1 MADGPKTA
9 GGREGGRRSRADGA
23 GGREGAR
30 GSREDGAELPKTYD
44 PAATEE
50 RWYRTWDARGYFR
63 AVPDP
68 SRRPYTIMMP
78 LPNVTGELHMGHAL
92 NNGVQDCLI
101 RWSRMRGHNALYQPG
116 MDHAGIAV
124 HVVMDRRLAKEGLTR
139 FSLGRERFLEET
151 WKWRE
156 EIGQAILGQMRR
168 LLLSCD
174 WKRTIFTM
182 DPGYSRAVAECFI
195 RLYNKGFIYKGKRMI
210 NWCPKDQTSISDLE
224 VEYVEEQS
232 TLYYVRYPGAGGDDG
247 VVIAT
252 QRPETILADVAVA
265 VHPGDE
271 RYKKLV
277 GTQVVVPIV
286 NRPVPVIADRRV
298 ERGFGTGAVKI
309 TPGHDLLDYEIG
321 VDHKLPVLIAFD
333 PHGRMTMGGPRYEGL
348 DRMEARQAAVD
359 DLRSAGLLVR
369 EEPYTTNIGRCD
381 RCKTTIEPYISDQWF
396 CRMKALAAPAIGAVR
411 DGRVRFHPGRWTK
424 FFLDWMDQIRDWNIS
439 RQLWWGHQ
447 IPMWHCECGEM
458 IAGIE
463 RPKSCP
469 KCGGTELTRD
479 PDVLDT
485 WFSSALW
492 PMATLGWPD
501 ETADLEYFYPTN
513 TLATARDIIF
523 LWVAR
528 MIMFG
533 LELRHE
539 IPFTDVYI
547 NPTVLNIEGRRM
559 SKSLGT
565 GMDPLLLIDRY
576 GADSLRFALLNRCT
590 GEQDLRFSEK
600 MVEDTRNFAN
610 KIWNAA
616 RLARLHL
623 EGHDVPAGRPR
634 GARTLP
640 NRWILDRFARAASD
654 VTAALEAY
662 EFHTACHRLYEF
674 IWSEFCDWYLEMAKV
689 DLERAAEQ
697 PAAETRHVLGWVL
710 GQTMALL
717 HPVMPAITEEIW
729 QALPH
734 EGETV
739 MRAPWPEPPDAW
751 RDAAAETA
759 MAEVMEIAGAVRG
772 IRAELGLATQP
783 VDASLHVADGDRERV
798 DRLRPYLAHLV
809 RLDPD
814 RLPVR
819 GLDEH
824 GAFGISSPYGRGRIE
839 IHVEAPELRAKAR
852 ERFEKQLTLLE
863 RDLAGV
869 TRRLEDPAFVQKAP
883 AEVVAADRA
892 RAQGL
897 VERRGTLR
905 RYLADLAP
913 PSRPAPPGS
922 GGVRPR

>member
-9 GGREGGRRSRADGA
+9 GGREGARR
-23 GGREGAR
+23 
-30 GSREDGAELPKTYD
+30 SREDGAELPKTYD

-50 RWYRTWDARGYFR
+50 RWYRTWDTRGYFR

-101 RWSRMRGHNALYQPG
+101 RWNRMRGRNALYQPG
-116 MDHAGIAV
+116 MDHASIAV
-124 HVVMDRRLAKEGLTR
+124 HVVMERRLAREGLDR
-139 FSLGRERFLEET
+139 FALGRDRFLEET

-156 EIGQAILGQMRR
+156 QIGQTILGQMRR

-174 WKRTIFTM
+174 WDRTTFTM

-195 RLYNKGFIYKGKRMI
+195 RLFHKGLIYKGKRMI
-210 NWCPKDQTSISDLE
+210 NWCPKDQTSIADLE
-224 VEYVEEQS
+224 VEHVEEQS
-232 TLYYVRYPGAGGDDG
+232 TLYYVRYPGADGSEG

-265 VHPGDE
+265 VHPDDE

-277 GTQVVVPIV
+277 GSRVVVPIV
-286 NRPVPVIADRRV
+286 NREVPVIADRRV
-298 ERGFGTGAVKI
+298 ERDFGTGAVKI
-309 TPGHDLLDYEIG
+309 TPGHDPLDYEIG
-321 VDHKLPVLIAFD
+321 ADHGLPVLIAFD
-333 PHGRMTMGGPRYEGL
+333 LHVRITDLGGPRYQGL
-348 DRMEARQAAVD
+348 DRMEARQVAVD

-369 EEPYTTNIGRCD
+369 EEPYVTNIGRCD

-396 CRMKALAAPAIGAVR
+396 CRMKDLAAPAIQAVR
-411 DGRVRFHPGRWTK
+411 EGRVRFRPERWTK
-424 FFLDWMDQIRDWNIS
+424 FFLDWMEQIRDWNIS

-447 IPMWHCECGEM
+447 IPVWHCECGEM
-458 IAGIE
+458 IASIE

-469 KCGGTELTRD
+469 KCGGAAPTQD
-479 PDVLDT
+479 PDILDT

-501 ETADLEYFYPTN
+501 ETDDLKYFYPTS
-513 TLATARDIIF
+513 TLVTARDIIF

-533 LELRHE
+533 LELRSE

-565 GMDPLLLIDRY
+565 GMDPLVLIDRY
-576 GADSLRFALLNRCT
+576 GADSLRFALINRCT

-623 EGHDVPAGRPR
+623 EGHSVPAGRPR
-634 GARTLP
+634 DVRTLP
-640 NRWILDRFARAASD
+640 NRWILDRFARTAAD
-654 VTAALEAY
+654 VTAALEAF
-662 EFHTACHRLYEF
+662 EFHAACGRLYEF
-674 IWSEFCDWYLEMAKV
+674 VWSEFCDWYLEMAKV
-689 DLERAAEQ
+689 DLERAGRS
-697 PAAETRHVLGWVL
+697 PAAADETRHVLGWVL
-710 GQTMALL
+710 AQTMALL

-734 EGETV
+734 EGETI
-739 MRAPWPEPPDAW
+739 MRAPWPEAPRAW
-751 RDAAAETA
+751 LDEETGTP

-783 VDASLHVADGDRERV
+783 VDVSLHFPEGDRVRIEG
-798 DRLRPYLAHLV
+798 LRPYLAHLA
-809 RLDPD
+809 RLDLD

-819 GLDEH
+819 GVDER
-824 GAFGISSPYGRGRIE
+824 GRFGISAPCGRGRIE

-852 ERFEKQLTLLE
+852 ERFEKQFTSLE

-869 TRRLEDPAFVQKAP
+869 TRRLEDPAFAKKAP

-892 RAQGL
+892 RAAGL
-897 VERRGTLR
+897 IERRETLR

-922 GGVRPR
+922 ASA

>member
-1 MADGPKTA
+1 MLQEAAGWRPEGLRQTGKGADRMADGPKT
-9 GGREGGRRSRADGA
+9 
-23 GGREGAR
+23 
-30 GSREDGAELPKTYD
+30 AELPKTYD

-50 RWYRTWDARGYFR
+50 RWYQTWDTRGYFR

-101 RWSRMRGHNALYQPG
+101 RWSRMRGYNALYQPG
-116 MDHAGIAV
+116 MDHASIAV
-124 HVVMDRRLAKEGLTR
+124 HVVMERRLAREGLNR

-156 EIGQAILGQMRR
+156 QIGQTILGQMRR

-174 WKRTIFTM
+174 WERTTFTM
-182 DPGYSRAVAECFI
+182 DPGYSRAVTECFI
-195 RLYNKGFIYKGKRMI
+195 RLYHKGLIYKGKRMI

-224 VEYVEEQS
+224 VEYVQEQS
-232 TLYYVRYPGAGGDDG
+232 TLYYVRYPGADGGDG

-265 VHPGDE
+265 VHPDDE
-271 RYKKLV
+271 RYKTLV
-277 GTQVVVPIV
+277 GSQVIVPIV
-286 NRPVPVIADRRV
+286 NRAVPVIADRRV
-298 ERGFGTGAVKI
+298 ERDFGTGAVKI
-309 TPGHDLLDYEIG
+309 TPGHDPLDYEIG

-333 PHGRMTMGGPRYEGL
+333 PHARMTLGGPRYEGL
-348 DRMEARQAAVD
+348 DRMEARKVAVD
-359 DLRSAGLLVR
+359 DLRAAGALVR
-369 EEPYTTNIGRCD
+369 EEPYVTNIGRCD

-396 CRMKALAAPAIGAVR
+396 CRMKGLAAPASQVVR
-411 DGRVRFHPGRWTK
+411 DGRVRFHPERWTK

-447 IPMWHCECGEM
+447 IPIWYCECGEM
-458 IAGIE
+458 IASAE
-463 RPKSCP
+463 RPTACP
-469 KCGGTELTRD
+469 KCGGAALTQD
-479 PDVLDT
+479 QDILDT

-492 PMATLGWPD
+492 PMATLGWPE
-501 ETADLEYFYPTN
+501 ETDDLKYFYPTN

-565 GMDPLLLIDRY
+565 GMDPLVLIDRY

-616 RLARLHL
+616 RLVRLHL
-623 EGHDVPAGRPR
+623 EGQTSRATAPEKGLVR
-634 GARTLP
+634 GLP
-640 NRWILDRFARAASD
+640 NRWILSRFRRTAAD
-654 VTAALEAY
+654 VTAALESY
-662 EFHTACHRLYEF
+662 EFSAACRRLYEF
-674 IWSEFCDWYLEMAKV
+674 FWNEFCDWYLEMAKV
-689 DLERAAEQ
+689 DLEIAGLGRPHAEAAN
-697 PAAETRHVLGWVL
+697 ETRHVMSWVL
-710 GQTMALL
+710 AQTMALL
-717 HPVMPAITEEIW
+717 HPIMPAITEEIW

-734 EGETV
+734 DGETI
-739 MRAPWPEPPDAW
+739 MRASWPDVPSSWSDDEADA
-751 RDAAAETA
+751 A
-759 MAEVMEIAGAVRG
+759 MAEVMETAGAIRG
-772 IRAELGLATQP
+772 LRADMGLSAQP
-783 VDASLHVADGDRERV
+783 VGVSLHFGPDDR
-798 DRLRPYLAHLV
+798 DRIEGVKRYLAHLA
-809 RLDPD
+809 RLDPM
-814 RLPVR
+814 RLQVQ

-824 GAFGISSPYGRGRIE
+824 PPFGIPSPHGRGRIE
-839 IHVEAPELRAKAR
+839 IHVDSPELRAKVR
-852 ERFEKQLTLLE
+852 DRFEKQLGSIEQEL
-863 RDLAGV
+863 GSV
-869 TRRLEDPAFVQKAP
+869 TKRLEDPVFREKAST
-883 AEVVAADRA
+883 ETVAATDGRA
-892 RAQGL
+892 KELTA
-897 VERRGTLR
+897 RRDALR
-905 RYLADLAP
+905 RYVVDLA
-913 PSRPAPPGS
+913 
-922 GGVRPR
+922 

>member
-1 MADGPKTA
+1 MADGPEAA
-9 GGREGGRRSRADGA
+9 GGRI
-23 GGREGAR
+23 
-30 GSREDGAELPKTYD
+30 GAELPKTYD

-50 RWYRTWDARGYFR
+50 RWYGTWETRGYFR

-68 SRRPYTIMMP
+68 ARRPYTIMMP
-78 LPNVTGELHMGHAL
+78 LPNITGELHMGHAL

-101 RWSRMRGHNALYQPG
+101 RWQRMRGRGALYQPG

-124 HVVMDRRLAKEGLTR
+124 HVVMDRRFAKEGLTR

-151 WKWRE
+151 WKWRS

-174 WKRTIFTM
+174 WERSTFTM
-182 DPGYSRAVAECFI
+182 DPAYYRAVQECFL
-195 RLYNKGFIYKGKRMI
+195 RLYRKGLIYKGKRMI

-232 TLYYVRYPGAGGDDG
+232 TLYYVRYPGADGSDG

-265 VHPGDE
+265 VHPDDE
-271 RYKKLV
+271 RYKTLV
-277 GTQVVVPIV
+277 GTQVIVPIV

-321 VDHKLPVLIAFD
+321 LDHKLPILIAFD
-333 PHGRMTMGGPRYEGL
+333 PHGTMGDLGGPRYRGL
-348 DRMEARQAAVD
+348 DRMDARKVAVD
-359 DLRSAGLLVR
+359 DLRSSGALVR

-396 CRMKALAAPAIGAVR
+396 CRMKGLAAPAIQAVR
-411 DGRVRFHPGRWTK
+411 DGRVKFHPERWTK
-424 FFLDWMDQIRDWNIS
+424 FFLDWMEQIRDWNIS

-447 IPMWHCECGEM
+447 IPVWYCDGGASRGLVPEGGGCGAM
-458 IAGIE
+458 VASVE
-463 RPKSCP
+463 RPKACP
-469 KCGGTELTRD
+469 KCGGAALTQD
-479 PDVLDT
+479 QDVLDT

-501 ETADLEYFYPTN
+501 ETADLTYFYPTS
-513 TLATARDIIF
+513 TLVTARDIIF

-528 MIMFG
+528 MVMFG
-533 LELRHE
+533 LELRGE

-559 SKSLGT
+559 SKTLGT
-565 GMDPLLLIDRY
+565 GMDPLKLIEQY
-576 GADSLRFALLNRCT
+576 GADSLRFALINRCT

-600 MVEDTRNFAN
+600 MVADTRNFAN

-623 EGHDVPAGRPR
+623 EGHDVPAAPPR

-640 NRWILDRFARAASD
+640 NRWILDRFARAAAD
-654 VTAALEAY
+654 VTAALEAF

-689 DLERAAEQ
+689 DLDGEAAGDA
-697 PAAETRHVLGWVL
+697 AAETRHVLGWVL
-710 GQTMALL
+710 GRTMALL
-717 HPVMPAITEEIW
+717 HPVMPAITEEVW
-729 QALPH
+729 HALPH
-734 EGETV
+734 EGETI
-739 MRAPWPEPPDAW
+739 MRAPWPEPPAAW
-751 RDAAAETA
+751 RDPAAESA
-759 MAEVMEIAGAVRG
+759 MAELMELAGGVRG

-783 VDASLHVADGDRERV
+783 VEASLHFDGADRERV
-798 DRLRPYLAHLV
+798 AALRPYLAHLV
-809 RLDPD
+809 RLDLS

-824 GAFGISSPYGRGRIE
+824 GRFGISAPSGRGRIE
-839 IHVEAPELRAKAR
+839 IHVEAPELRVKAR
-852 ERFEKQLTLLE
+852 DRFDKQLTSLE
-863 RDLAGV
+863 RELAGV
-869 TRRLEDPAFVQKAP
+869 TRRLDDPAFAAKAP

-892 RAQGL
+892 RAHSL
-897 VERRGTLR
+897 AERRETLR

-913 PSRPAPPGS
+913 SQSA
-922 GGVRPR
+922 